1 MKIEEFQKKYYS
13 MNKMTNE
20 NIKKEFNVSVSTFY
34 RYLKELNIKKK
45 GKKSNN
51 TRKLKIEK

>member
-1 MKIEEFQKKYYS
+1 

>member
-1 MKIEEFQKKYYS
+1 MKLEEFKNKYYS
-13 MNKMTNE
+13 MDKITTE

-51 TRKLKIEK
+51 MRKLKIEK